1 MSLRDKLGEYVPL
14 LARKP
19 ALPREQSLAL
29 KPTRNPSVQWE
40 GAPPDEDSPRSGG
53 VVLKVP
59 VKPGGISRI
68 LTRVFSMPASK
79 TIELDEFGGEVWA
92 LCDGQHTVEQF
103 VQHTVR
109 KYQLNRRQAEVSVLA
124 FMRMLLERRLVGF
137 READLPTARKGESY
151 GSNDHHARAIGRKR
165 RQRAHRRH

>member
-1 MSLRDKLGEYVPL
+1 MSLREKLGEYVPL

-29 KPTRNPSVQWE
+29 KPTRNPSVKWE
-40 GAPPDEDSPRSGG
+40 STPTDEESERSGAI
-53 VVLKVP
+53 VLKVP
-59 VKPGGISRI
+59 VKQGGISRI

-79 TIELDEFGGEVWA
+79 TIELDEFGGEVWE

-103 VQHTVR
+103 VQHTVS

-137 READLPTARKGESY
+137 READLGVHRKGEDH
-151 GSNDHHARAIGRKR
+151 GSNDHHALGRKR
-165 RQRAHRRH
+165 RQRARRRY